1 MIMKNQSPLFT
12 DIPIIVTNN
21 ESNTLSNE
29 NVTDTIIDSFNEQT
43 ELNNQFKLRIRK
55 MIDLIDYAY
64 PNEDIKLK

>member
-1 MIMKNQSPLFT
+1 MKNQSPLFT